1 MPQSGA
7 KSLVMESDAFDAVL
21 NARLALAHRQFS
33 LHPNTQHSTV
43 LNLQFREPT
52 GGLRLY

>member
-7 KSLVMESDAFDAVL
+7 KLLAMESDAFDAVL
-21 NARLALAHRQFS
+21 NDRLALAHRQFF
-33 LHPNTQHSTV
+33 LHPNTQHPTV
-43 LNLQFREPT
+43 LYLQFPEPT